1 MVQRNA
7 IKSSGNRV
15 EDTMKN
21 FVIVVQEDIPLCQVI
36 YLLEENMFH
45 VVKFTR
51 ALDISLETSLL

>member
-21 FVIVVQEDIPLCQVI
+21 FVIVVQEDIPLC
-36 YLLEENMFH
+36 
-45 VVKFTR
+45 
-51 ALDISLETSLL
+51 